1 MSALSVIYIL
11 LFYSASVVFLGGFL
25 YKIYGYAATPAP
37 LKIPTTPA
45 PITKSGVALRMAGE
59 VLLFTSLFKGNKW
72 TWLGGYVFHAAFAV
86 VIFRH
91 LRYFIQPVPD
101 LMAYLNPTGIWAGVV
116 LLGAAGYLFLRRIYV
131 DRVKYISSGADYFAL
146 ILIGLIAATG
156 LLMKFAMR
164 TDVMGVKEFTLGL
177 VTFSP
182 ANMPGDFMFIIH
194 FTLVLA
200 LMVYFPFSKLMH
212 LGGIFFSPTRNQVDD
227 CRERRHINP
236 WSEA

>member
-1 MSALSVIYIL
+1 MSALSVIFIL
-11 LFYSASVVFLGGFL
+11 LFYAASAVFIGGFL
-25 YKIYGYAATPAP
+25 YKIYGYASTPAP

-45 PITKSGVALRMAGE
+45 PTTGGGVALRLAGE

-91 LRYFIQPVPD
+91 LRYFIQPVPE
-101 LMAYLNPTGIWAGVV
+101 LMAYLNPAGIWAGVV
-116 LLGAAGYLFLRRIYV
+116 LLGAGGYLFMRRLFV

-146 ILIGLIAATG
+146 ILIGLIAVTG
-156 LLMKFAMR
+156 LLMKFLVR

-177 VTFSP
+177 VTLSP
-182 ANMPGDFMFIIH
+182 ANIPADPMFIIH

-227 CRERRHINP
+227 SRESRHVNP
-236 WSEA
+236 WAGA